1 MGLELIFNRLPI
13 RFFHFIFPVSY
24 GLMFILANYLSHLV
38 KRGLETADL
47 IIQDYYPE
55 IVDWKDNKGQRLSN
69 FELQYTCI
77 EIRIIVK
84 LFCAIWNSA
93 KGYRAEAGELL
104 KLGSIE
110 LLVIFFVGGTFIV
123 HFFAWCWSQIK
134 MTQCTR
140 RHRPATIFEHQLYNY
155 Y

>member
-47 IIQDYYPE
+47 IIQDYHDE

-69 FELQYTCI
+69 FQVQYTCI
-77 EIRIIVK
+77 VIRII
-84 LFCAIWNSA
+84 
-93 KGYRAEAGELL
+93 L
-104 KLGSIE
+104 KYILCN
-110 LLVIFFVGGTFIV
+110 LKFF
-123 HFFAWCWSQIK
+123 
-134 MTQCTR
+134 
-140 RHRPATIFEHQLYNY
+140 
-155 Y
+155 